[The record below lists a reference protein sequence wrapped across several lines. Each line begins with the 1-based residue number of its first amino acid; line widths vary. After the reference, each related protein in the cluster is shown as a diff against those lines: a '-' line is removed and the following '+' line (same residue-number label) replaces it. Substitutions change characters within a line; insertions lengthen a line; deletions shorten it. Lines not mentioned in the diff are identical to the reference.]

1 MPGKSQ
7 NRGRLTAYC
16 HPPTAYS
23 RRSGERRGS
32 PVILASRARVPA
44 RRGRVNPAARAHVQC
59 LRPAG
64 GVKVSGPRDLRAHPR
79 RVAAKGSEDEKTMGV
94 WARLKRSLR
103 AVFGGIIEK
112 TEDPELI
119 LQQTIRDMRD
129 RVPELNNSVAQV
141 MATEK
146 LLAKNKERLET
157 QVVDLDSKIRASGKM
172 GRDDIATAYIGQV
185 QQGQLNLQKASQQLE
200 HANLASKQALKAR
213 DNYVLQMQRRTAE
226 AMQLINQSKQAK
238 LQEQLAQTMESFE
251 LGDDASTSNEMRDKI
266 DRRAAAAEAKMQ
278 LGAASVDTQMQDI
291 EREAMDMQLQDKLLA
306 YKRDMGLL
314 GTGTSAPAPQA
325 LPAEGETTSGGQN
338 GTGGGHVS

>member
-1 MPGKSQ
+1 
-7 NRGRLTAYC
+7 
-16 HPPTAYS
+16 
-23 RRSGERRGS
+23 
-32 PVILASRARVPA
+32 
-44 RRGRVNPAARAHVQC
+44 
-59 LRPAG
+59 
-64 GVKVSGPRDLRAHPR
+64 
-79 RVAAKGSEDEKTMGV
+79 MGL
-94 WARLKRSLR
+94 WTRMKRSVR
-103 AVFGGIIEK
+103 ALFGGIIEK

-157 QVVDLDSKIRASGKM
+157 QVVDLDSKIRASVKM
-172 GRDDIATAYIGQV
+172 GRDDIATAYIGQL
-185 QQGQLNLQKASQQLE
+185 QQAQLDLQKTSQQLE

-238 LQEQLAQTMESFE
+238 LQEQLAQTMESFQ
-251 LGDDASTSNEMRDKI
+251 LGDDASTFNEMRDKI

-278 LGAASVDTQMQDI
+278 LGAASVDTQMQEI
-291 EREAMDMQLQDKLLA
+291 EREALDMQLADKLLA

-314 GTGTSAPAPQA
+314 GTGSSAPTPQA
-325 LPAEGETTSGGQN
+325 LPAEGETTTTTGGHN
-338 GTGGGHVS
+338 GTGGN

>member
-1 MPGKSQ
+1 
-7 NRGRLTAYC
+7 
-16 HPPTAYS
+16 
-23 RRSGERRGS
+23 
-32 PVILASRARVPA
+32 
-44 RRGRVNPAARAHVQC
+44 
-59 LRPAG
+59 
-64 GVKVSGPRDLRAHPR
+64 
-79 RVAAKGSEDEKTMGV
+79 MGL
-94 WARLKRSLR
+94 WARIARIFR
-103 AVFGGIIEK
+103 ASTGAALDKIEN
-112 TEDPELI
+112 PELV

-146 LLAKNKERLET
+146 LLAKNKERLEG
-157 QVVDLDSKIRASGKM
+157 QVVDLDSKIRASVKM
-172 GRDDIATAYIGQV
+172 GRDDIATAYIGQL
-185 QQGQLNLQKASQQLE
+185 QQAQLDLQKTSQQLE

-238 LQEQLAQTMESFE
+238 LQEQLAQTMESFQ
-251 LGDDASTSNEMRDKI
+251 LGDDASTFNEMRDKI

-314 GTGTSAPAPQA
+314 GTGSNVPTPQA
-325 LPAEGETTSGGQN
+325 LPAEGETSGGNN
-338 GTGGGHVS
+338 GTGNGSRSG

>member
-1 MPGKSQ
+1 
-7 NRGRLTAYC
+7 
-16 HPPTAYS
+16 
-23 RRSGERRGS
+23 
-32 PVILASRARVPA
+32 
-44 RRGRVNPAARAHVQC
+44 
-59 LRPAG
+59 
-64 GVKVSGPRDLRAHPR
+64 
-79 RVAAKGSEDEKTMGV
+79 MGV
-94 WARLKRSLR
+94 WTRMKRSMR
-103 AVFGGIIEK
+103 ALFGGIIEK

-157 QVVDLDSKIRASGKM
+157 QVVDLDSKIRASVKM
-172 GRDDIATAYIGQV
+172 GRDDIATAYIGQL
-185 QQGQLNLQKASQQLE
+185 QQAQLDLQKTGQQLE

-238 LQEQLAQTMESFE
+238 LQEQLAQTMESFQ
-251 LGDDASTSNEMRDKI
+251 LGDDASTFNEMRDKI

-278 LGAASVDTQMQDI
+278 LGAANVDTQMQDI
-291 EREAMDMQLQDKLLA
+291 EREALDMQLQDKLLA

-314 GTGTSAPAPQA
+314 GAGSPSAPQA
-325 LPAEGETTSGGQN
+325 LPAEGETTGGNQN
-338 GTGGGHVS
+338 GAGGNRAS

>member
-1 MPGKSQ
+1 
-7 NRGRLTAYC
+7 
-16 HPPTAYS
+16 
-23 RRSGERRGS
+23 
-32 PVILASRARVPA
+32 
-44 RRGRVNPAARAHVQC
+44 
-59 LRPAG
+59 
-64 GVKVSGPRDLRAHPR
+64 
-79 RVAAKGSEDEKTMGV
+79 MGV
-94 WARLKRSLR
+94 WTRMKRSMR
-103 AVFGGIIEK
+103 ALFGGIIEK

-129 RVPELNNSVAQV
+129 RVPDLNNSVAQV

-157 QVVDLDSKIRASGKM
+157 QVVDLDSKIRASVKM
-172 GRDDIATAYIGQV
+172 GRDDIATAYIGQL
-185 QQGQLNLQKASQQLE
+185 QQAQIDLQKTSQQLE

-238 LQEQLAQTMESFE
+238 LQEQLAQTMESFQ
-251 LGDDASTSNEMRDKI
+251 LGDDASTFNEMRDKI

-291 EREAMDMQLQDKLLA
+291 EREALDMQLQDKLLA

-314 GTGTSAPAPQA
+314 GTGSTVATPQA
-325 LPAEGETTSGGQN
+325 LPAEGETTPTTSSGNN
-338 GTGGGHVS
+338 GTGTG